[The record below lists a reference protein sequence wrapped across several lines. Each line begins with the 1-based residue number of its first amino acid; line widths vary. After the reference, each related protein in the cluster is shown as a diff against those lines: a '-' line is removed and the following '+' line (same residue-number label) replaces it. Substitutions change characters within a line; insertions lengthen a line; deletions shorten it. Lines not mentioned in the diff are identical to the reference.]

1 MIKFTEKIKQDFL
14 PIEWVKRLQDAGI
27 ELIDSKYFI
36 IQKDGEEY
44 IEIKENLPSEGSI
57 TPTYTLSEI
66 LYKLP
71 EYVDDNFGSLEF
83 WKDAPFYG
91 WCFKKDRD
99 SQNIYSEYPLYS
111 AASLLIYCAKNE
123 KLWYVKDISDK

>member
-44 IEIKENLPSEGSI
+44 IETKENLPSEGSI

-71 EYVDDNFGSLEF
+71 EYADDNFGALEF

-99 SQNIYSEYPLYS
+99 SQNNYSEFPLYS
-111 AASLLIYCAKNE
+111 AASLLIYCSKNE
-123 KLWYVKDISDK
+123 KLWYVKDVSDK

>member
-14 PIEWVKRLQDAGI
+14 PIEWIKRLQDSGI

-36 IQKDGEEY
+36 IHKDGEEY
-44 IEIKENLPSEGSI
+44 IETKENLPSIDESISI

-71 EYVDDNFGSLEF
+71 EYVDDNFGKMHLFMVGVLRKIEILRISIM
-83 WKDAPFYG
+83 
-91 WCFKKDRD
+91 
-99 SQNIYSEYPLYS
+99 NILYTR
-111 AASLLIYCAKNE
+111 LHLF
-123 KLWYVKDISDK
+123 